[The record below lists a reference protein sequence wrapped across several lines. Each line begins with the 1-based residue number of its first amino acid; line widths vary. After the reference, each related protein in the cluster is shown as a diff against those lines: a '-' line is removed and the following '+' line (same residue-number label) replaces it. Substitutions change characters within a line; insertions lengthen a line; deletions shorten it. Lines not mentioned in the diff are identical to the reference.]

1 MALQAPDVPTDI
13 IPAVPSASAIATAV
27 QQTMNPAASQG
38 QLAEPTK
45 SLYIGNLS
53 CFVSED
59 QLRHIFSY
67 LGRVAECKVIK
78 DRNTGMS
85 AGYGFVRF
93 EDHR

>member
-1 MALQAPDVPTDI
+1 MSLSNLSTQGTADI
-13 IPAVPSASAIATAV
+13 IPAVPAVPQPNGTSAIET
-27 QQTMNPAASQG
+27 
-38 QLAEPTK
+38 TK

-53 CFVSED
+53 CFVSEE